1 MKTKR
6 FAIKAYAI
14 ASLTLLLGVVLSLAF
29 DDWEWFSRSGSL
41 VVINGIILTS
51 HQIIDHINRL
61 KLEHVPASRQFG
73 RDWANNE
80 KQQLIHDESHGIWQY
95 EKYGLYML
103 IIGTLVWGFGDL
115 LQGTSD

>member
-1 MKTKR
+1 MKTR
-6 FAIKAYAI
+6 QFAVKAYAI
-14 ASLTLLLGVVLSLAF
+14 AILTMLLGAVLSMSL
-29 DDWEWFSRSGSL
+29 DDWSWLSRSGSL

-61 KLEHVPASRQFG
+61 KLSQLPPSRQFG
-73 RDWANNE
+73 RDWANSE
-80 KQQLIHDESHGIWQY
+80 KEHLIHDPKEGVWHY

-115 LQGTSD
+115 FNYI